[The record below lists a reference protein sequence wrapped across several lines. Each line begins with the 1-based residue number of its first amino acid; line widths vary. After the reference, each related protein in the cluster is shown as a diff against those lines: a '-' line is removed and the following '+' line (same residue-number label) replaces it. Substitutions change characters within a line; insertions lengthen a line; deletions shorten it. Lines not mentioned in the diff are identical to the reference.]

1 MASTPKTPKKRVAKK
16 TGSAAAKSAVVD
28 QPKTIEK
35 IVKDKDIKEKP
46 EVKEHKIEVKE
57 AKNEKIEIKE
67 HKDKPEAKEH
77 KIEGKENKELKIEG
91 KEHGKV
97 EKFEIKEH
105 KFEKLEKEHGKEGG
119 KIEIKD
125 GGKEN
130 VKIEVKEHPKENF
143 KEVID
148 KNTPENPKD
157 LVENPGKPI
166 DTGDPAINAGL
177 AQRVANLEGQL
188 ATFISGANRPDLS
201 TGALKNEAPAAKPK
215 KK

>member
-16 TGSAAAKSAVVD
+16 TGPAAAKSAVVD
-28 QPKTIEK
+28 APKTIEK

-46 EVKEHKIEVKE
+46 EVKEHKIEAKE

-67 HKDKPEAKEH
+67 HKNEKIEIKEKPE
-77 KIEGKENKELKIEG
+77 I

-105 KFEKLEKEHGKEGG
+105 KIEKLEKEHGKEGG

-130 VKIEVKEHPKENF
+130 LKIEVKEHPKENF

-157 LVENPGKPI
+157 LVENPGGPI
-166 DTGDPAINAGL
+166 DTGDPAVSAGL

-188 ATFISGANRPDLS
+188 ATFISNANRPDLS
-201 TGALKNEAPAAKPK
+201 TGALKNEAAPAAKPRK
-215 KK
+215 R

>member
-16 TGSAAAKSAVVD
+16 TGTAAAKSAVVD
-28 QPKTIEK
+28 MPKTIEK
-35 IVKDKDIKEKP
+35 IVKDKDFKEKP

-67 HKDKPEAKEH
+67 HKEKPE
-77 KIEGKENKELKIEG
+77 I

-97 EKFEIKEH
+97 EKVEVKEH

-130 VKIEVKEHPKENF
+130 LKIEVKEHPKENF

-157 LVENPGKPI
+157 LVEGGGGPRI
-166 DTGDPAINAGL
+166 DPGDPAIAAGL

-201 TGALKNEAPAAKPK
+201 TGALKNEAPQAGKGK

>member
-16 TGSAAAKSAVVD
+16 TGPAKQVD
-28 QPKTIEK
+28 KKVEIKEIKEPKE
-35 IVKDKDIKEKP
+35 KDKEIKEKDFKDVSKDHKEKP

-57 AKNEKIEIKE
+57 AKQENKELKFEGKEHKNEKIEIKE
-67 HKDKPEAKEH
+67 KPEIKEH
-77 KIEGKENKELKIEG
+77 MKAEKLESKELKIEKIEG
-91 KEHGKV
+91 KEHGKD
-97 EKFEIKEH
+97 
-105 KFEKLEKEHGKEGG
+105 GG

-125 GGKEN
+125 Q
-130 VKIEVKEHPKENF
+130 KENF

-157 LVENPGKPI
+157 LVEGGGGPVI
-166 DTGDPAINAGL
+166 DPGDPVISAGL

-188 ATFISGANRPDLS
+188 ATFISNANRPDLS
-201 TGALKNEAPAAKPK
+201 SGALKNEAPQAGKPK

>member
-16 TGSAAAKSAVVD
+16 TGPAAAKSAVVD
-28 QPKTIEK
+28 APKTIEK

-46 EVKEHKIEVKE
+46 EIKEHKIEVKE
-57 AKNEKIEIKE
+57 AKQENKELKFEGKEHKNEKIEIKE
-67 HKDKPEAKEH
+67 KPE
-77 KIEGKENKELKIEG
+77 I

-105 KFEKLEKEHGKEGG
+105 KIEKLEKEHGKEGG

-157 LVENPGKPI
+157 LVENPGRPI
-166 DTGDPAINAGL
+166 DTGDPAVSTDL

-201 TGALKNEAPAAKPK
+201 TGALKNEAAPAAKPK
-215 KK
+215 KR

>member
-16 TGSAAAKSAVVD
+16 TAPAAAKSAVVD
-28 QPKTIEK
+28 APKTIEK
-35 IVKDKDIKEKP
+35 IVKDKDHKEKL
-46 EVKEHKIEVKE
+46 EVKEQKIEVKE

-67 HKDKPEAKEH
+67 HKNEKIEIKEKPE
-77 KIEGKENKELKIEG
+77 I

-97 EKFEIKEH
+97 EKFEVKEH
-105 KFEKLEKEHGKEGG
+105 KIEKLEKEHGKEGG

-130 VKIEVKEHPKENF
+130 LKIEVKEHPKENF

-157 LVENPGKPI
+157 LVEGGGPVRVDP
-166 DTGDPAINAGL
+166 GDPALTAGL

-201 TGALKNEAPAAKPK
+201 TGALKNEAAPAARPK

>member
-16 TGSAAAKSAVVD
+16 TPSAAAKSAVVD
-28 QPKTIEK
+28 APKTIEK
-35 IVKDKDIKEKP
+35 LVKDKDHKEKP

-57 AKNEKIEIKE
+57 AKHEKIEVKEHTKEKIEIKE
-67 HKDKPEAKEH
+67 KPE
-77 KIEGKENKELKIEG
+77 I
-91 KEHGKV
+91 KEHGKI
-97 EKFEIKEH
+97 EKNEIKEH

-119 KIEIKD
+119 KIETKD

-143 KEVID
+143 KDVID

-157 LVENPGKPI
+157 LVENPGRPI
-166 DTGDPAINAGL
+166 DQGDPAVNAGL

-188 ATFISGANRPDLS
+188 ATFISNANRPDLS
-201 TGALKNEAPAAKPK
+201 TGALKNEATPKSKPK